1 MTRRIT
7 NTSVVH
13 YIKQQCLCLTHIL
26 CTTDIEPCSGCSA
39 WTYLETIEE
48 GTVRVYTNQQYRLY
62 RAALSG
68 HGTQMLAYNQQLEPQ
83 VVDEQQLFPWLT
95 TSRTKQEYRS
105 LKEYLDEPARDR
117 FLVVTATWC
126 GPCRNLKTRLNWV
139 QGVEGCQTY
148 DSNGLS
154 VLCLSISDQE
164 LSPADMKSILP
175 NVIESYPTVLRQQRD
190 GTWQKAETTDL
201 AASQ

>member
-1 MTRRIT
+1 
-7 NTSVVH
+7 
-13 YIKQQCLCLTHIL
+13 
-26 CTTDIEPCSGCSA
+26 
-39 WTYLETIEE
+39 
-48 GTVRVYTNQQYRLY
+48 VRVYANQQYRLY

-83 VVDEQQLFPWLT
+83 VIDIQQLFPWLT
-95 TSRTKQEYRS
+95 TSRTKKEYTS
-105 LKEYLDEPARDR
+105 LQEYLDESARDR

>member
-1 MTRRIT
+1 MTRKIT
-7 NTSVVH
+7 NISVVQ
-13 YIKQQCLCLTHIL
+13 YIKQRCLCLTHIL

-48 GTVRVYTNQQYRLY
+48 GAVRVYANKQYRLY

-68 HGTQMLAYNQQLEPQ
+68 HGTQMMAYNQQLEPQ
-83 VVDEQQLFPWLT
+83 VIDSQQLFPWLT
-95 TSRTKQEYRS
+95 TSRTKQGYTS

-126 GPCRNLKTRLNWV
+126 EPCRVLKEHLNWV
-139 QGVEGCQTY
+139 QGVEGYQTY
-148 DSNGLS
+148 DSNGRS
-154 VLCLSISDQE
+154 VLCLSIGGREMSSGDV
-164 LSPADMKSILP
+164 AAILP
-175 NVIESYPTVLRQQRD
+175 NVIASYPTVLRQQRD
-190 GTWQKAETTDL
+190 GTWQKAKKTDL